1 MTLFRLS
8 SRMVFWLILL
18 VFGAGFYFLTVH
30 GYQGMRQIHQLAQ
43 KREGLIRENQELN
56 KKNETLYREITRLK
70 QDPLYLE
77 EVARK
82 EFGLVKPNEIIF
94 FIDDEKKKETPPHD
108 KSLAPD
114 HRR

>member
-1 MTLFRLS
+1 MSLFRMP
-8 SRMVFWLILL
+8 SRMVFWLMLL
-18 VFGAGFYFLTVH
+18 VFGAGFFFLTVH

-43 KREGLIRENQELN
+43 KREGLVKENQELN

-94 FIDDEKKKETPPHD
+94 FIDEEKKKEAPLHG
-108 KSLAPD
+108 KSPTPD

>member
-1 MTLFRLS
+1 MSLFRLP
-8 SRMVFWLILL
+8 SRLVFWLILL
-18 VFGAGFYFLTVH
+18 TLGAGFFFITVH
-30 GYQGMRQIHQLAQ
+30 GYQGMRQIRHLAE
-43 KREGLIRENQELN
+43 KREVLIRENQELN

-94 FIDDEKKKETPPHD
+94 FIDDEKKKEAPPHD
-108 KSLAPD
+108 KSPAPD